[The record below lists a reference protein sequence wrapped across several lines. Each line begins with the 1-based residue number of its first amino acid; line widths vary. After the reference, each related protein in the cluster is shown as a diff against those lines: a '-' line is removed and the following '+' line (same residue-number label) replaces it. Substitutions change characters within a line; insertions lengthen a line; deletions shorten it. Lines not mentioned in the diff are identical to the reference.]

1 MMSDAQENRT
11 GKNGLDTARFTE
23 VAVSRYRPAGLKE
36 SCSRASVIAE
46 IPLTIR
52 VNDDSFTVMR
62 TPGDDRELVTGFLF
76 TEGHIESLADINTLS
91 QCADTPHIVTVQTTR
106 PSGRTSRN
114 MVITS
119 SCGLCGH
126 ENIQALL
133 DSLKRL
139 DCPMKM
145 PLDILFRIPARVR
158 ESQGL
163 FSQTGGAHAAALFD
177 AEGNLQAV
185 REDVGR
191 HNALDKLL
199 GHALLA
205 GVALGES
212 GIFLSGRVSLELI
225 IKVVRARVPLVAAV
239 SAPTAAAVQAADRL
253 GITLCGFVRGSE
265 VSVYAN
271 GWRIVSTSG
280 GPAMERKAHDG
291 MAEIELRC
299 DGR

>member
-1 MMSDAQENRT
+1 MKAGLT
-11 GKNGLDTARFTE
+11 GGDTARFME
-23 VAVSRYRPAGLKE
+23 VAVSRYRSAGPPE
-36 SCSRASVIAE
+36 SCSQASVISE
-46 IPLTIR
+46 FPLTIR

-76 TEGHIESLADINTLS
+76 TEGLIESLDDINTLS
-91 QCADTPHIVTVQTTR
+91 QCEDSPHVVTVKTKRQ
-106 PSGRTSRN
+106 SGSTPRN
-114 MVITS
+114 MIITS

-133 DSLKRL
+133 ENLKRL
-139 DCPMKM
+139 DYPMKM

-158 ESQGL
+158 ESQFL
-163 FSQTGGAHAAALFD
+163 FSQTGGAHAAALFNTK
-177 AEGNLQAV
+177 GNLKAV

-199 GHALLA
+199 GYALLA
-205 GVALGES
+205 GIATKES

-225 IKVVRARVPLVAAV
+225 IKVVRARVPLIAAV

-253 GITLCGFVRGSE
+253 GITLCGFMRGNE

-271 GWRIVSTSG
+271 GWQIDRADLKGHVNPSS
-280 GPAMERKAHDG
+280 
-291 MAEIELRC
+291 
-299 DGR
+299 

>member
-1 MMSDAQENRT
+1 MKTDKNESDA
-11 GKNGLDTARFTE
+11 ARFME
-23 VAVSRYRPAGLKE
+23 VAVSRYRPAGPME
-36 SCSRASVIAE
+36 SCSQASVISE
-46 IPLTIR
+46 FPLTIR

-76 TEGHIESLADINTLS
+76 TEGLIESLDDINTLS
-91 QCADTPHIVTVQTTR
+91 QCEDSPHVITVKTKRQ
-106 PSGRTSRN
+106 SGSTARN

-133 DSLKRL
+133 ESLKRL

-145 PLDILFRIPARVR
+145 PLDVLFRIPDRVR
-158 ESQGL
+158 EAQVL
-163 FSQTGGAHAAALFD
+163 FSRTGGAHAAALFD
-177 AEGNLQAV
+177 TEGNLKAV

-199 GHALLA
+199 GYALLA
-205 GVALGES
+205 GVAPGES

-253 GITLCGFVRGSE
+253 GITLCGFVRGNE
-265 VSVYAN
+265 VSVYTN
-271 GWRIVSTSG
+271 GWRIVSTPG
-280 GPAMERKAHDG
+280 GSAIGVKKHYCPDTAGK
-291 MAEIELRC
+291 L
-299 DGR
+299 